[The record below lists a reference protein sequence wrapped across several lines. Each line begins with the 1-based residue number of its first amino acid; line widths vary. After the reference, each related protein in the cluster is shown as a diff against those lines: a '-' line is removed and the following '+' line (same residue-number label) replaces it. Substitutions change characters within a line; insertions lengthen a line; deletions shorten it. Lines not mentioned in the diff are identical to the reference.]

1 MTDFLIHNRRSC
13 ARREFFCSLLTGH
26 ARTSSTL
33 CTLPQPCEREPVP
46 EMGTCLLCHL
56 DLEPRHWSQVDQQLS
71 DLLGHRDPPPPTAET
86 YTGLTKN
93 TFKQR
98 YNGHKTNFRNKKHEH
113 ETTLSSHIWKLQDA
127 GADYSIELSII
138 DNGRKFDPNTR
149 KCMLCLK
156 EKYHI
161 LFNPAGASLNQKSEL
176 FSVCR
181 HRLENLLVNT

>member
-56 DLEPRHWSQVDQQLS
+56 D
-71 DLLGHRDPPPPTAET
+71 
-86 YTGLTKN
+86 

>member
-1 MTDFLIHNRRSC
+1 MKNFFLI
-13 ARREFFCSLLTGH
+13 ALL
-26 ARTSSTL
+26 AATSSSRSDVVT
-33 CTLPQPCEREPVP
+33 QFIR
-46 EMGTCLLCHL
+46 
-56 DLEPRHWSQVDQQLS
+56 LS
-71 DLLGHRDPPPPTAET
+71 VSNNGACISTKSVVYKATVKENSNNNTAET
-86 YTGLTKN
+86 YTGLTKS

-98 YNGHKTNFRNKKHEH
+98 YNGHKTSFRNKKHEH

-181 HRLENLLVNT
+181 HRLEKLLVNT